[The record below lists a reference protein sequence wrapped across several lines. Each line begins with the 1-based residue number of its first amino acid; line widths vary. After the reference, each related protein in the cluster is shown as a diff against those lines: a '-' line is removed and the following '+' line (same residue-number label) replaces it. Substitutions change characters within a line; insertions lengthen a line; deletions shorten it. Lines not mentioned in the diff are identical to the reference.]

1 MDRREVLTDFSGTVC
16 SICGGNKKGMQS
28 FCTSCYL
35 ALPPKKRAA
44 LYLSFGDGYE
54 EAFADAQAYLREAL
68 PHARE
73 EREKSD
79 KQK

>member
-1 MDRREVLTDFSGTVC
+1 MNRSEVLTDFSGEVC
-16 SICGGNKKGMQS
+16 SICGGWKRKMNS
-28 FCTSCYL
+28 FCTRCYL

-54 EAFADAQAYLREAL
+54 EAFTEAQAYLREAL